1 MKICWIL
8 VLCALQHVYYVN
20 TTDDLYVTV
29 MSERSGTEDDD
40 YVAVQCPDGYF
51 LVGCGIHGFYQ
62 DGLQVPHS
70 GTQRCVAYNG
80 GYDPNGVTAE
90 ARCRRRDTDTIS
102 SVVFE
107 REKIEKGSIAN
118 LHCPDGFKVLDCLAY
133 SPWGIRTNWTWA
145 DDTEQFCTSN
155 KSVSKFCSITAIC
168 GHFTYIESGM

>member
-1 MKICWIL
+1 MYSAPFFAIVLNEFILNNSRFEPPMKICWIL

-80 GYDPNGVTAE
+80 GYDPNGVTVSSTDDLSLL
-90 ARCRRRDTDTIS
+90 DTC
-102 SVVFE
+102 FP
-107 REKIEKGSIAN
+107 GSN
-118 LHCPDGFKVLDCLAY
+118 MFK
-133 SPWGIRTNWTWA
+133 T
-145 DDTEQFCTSN
+145 
-155 KSVSKFCSITAIC
+155 
-168 GHFTYIESGM
+168 